1 MNGEYFCQMRKQK
14 NKLIREV
21 EVSGYAAEGRSLAK
35 IDGKVYF
42 IEGAVPGDLVD
53 VLLTKNKKDWAEGK
67 AVLFHRLA
75 ENRVEPFCGHFGV
88 CGGCKWQM
96 LPYEKQLEYKQQ
108 EVVQNLRR
116 IGKIALPE
124 IMPILGSEQTKY
136 YRNKLEFTFSNR
148 KYLTREEMLVSE
160 TVMPESTEVKDTPA
174 LGFHVPKIFD
184 KIVDIQ
190 TCYLQA
196 DPVNQVRNWLRDFV
210 LSRNY
215 PFYNI
220 RAHEGWLR
228 NLTFR
233 LCTTGELMVNLVLGY
248 ESPTDRILL
257 LDELMKTFPQITSLY
272 YTINP
277 KFNDSIHDLE
287 PILYSGKA
295 YVTEKLGHLF
305 FRIGPKSFFQTNT
318 RQAEKL
324 YEVTKTFSLLTGRE
338 TVYDLYC
345 GTGSIGLFVSELAS
359 KVIGVE
365 VIDAAVIDARENAKA
380 NGIQH
385 AHFFC
390 GDVIH
395 ICSDSFFVENGRPDV
410 IIADPPRVGM
420 HEKLVQKIIEIS
432 ASRVVYVSCNP
443 ATQARDLQL
452 LDAAYQVTA
461 IQPVDMFP
469 HTHHIE
475 NVVQL
480 TKRNL

>member
-1 MNGEYFCQMRKQK
+1 MRKPK
-14 NKLIREV
+14 NKFLNEV
-21 EVSGYAAEGRSLAK
+21 EVSGYAAEGKSLAK

-42 IEGAVPGDLVD
+42 IEGAVPGDVVD
-53 VLLTKNKKDWAEGK
+53 LMLTKNKKDWAEGK
-67 AVLFHRLA
+67 AVKFHKLS
-75 ENRVEPFCGHFGV
+75 ENRVEPFCKHFGI

-116 IGKIALPE
+116 IGKVDFPE
-124 IMPILGSEQTKY
+124 IMPILGSDLTRY

-148 KYLTREEMLVSE
+148 KYLTREEMNIFIE
-160 TVMPESTEVKDTPA
+160 AEAGTAEKKDTPA
-174 LGFHVPKIFD
+174 LGFHVPRIFD

-190 TCYLQA
+190 ECYLQA
-196 DPVNQVRNWLRDFV
+196 EPVNQIRNWVRDFV
-210 LSRNY
+210 LARQYS
-215 PFYNI
+215 FYNI

-233 LCTTGELMVNLVLGY
+233 LCTTGELMVNLVIGN
-248 ESPTDRILL
+248 EMKTDRILL
-257 LDELMKTFPQITSLY
+257 LDEMIKAFPQITSLY

-287 PILYSGKA
+287 PILYAGNA
-295 YVTEKLGHLF
+295 YVTEKLGHLY

-318 RQAEKL
+318 KQAEKL
-324 YEVTKTFSLLTGRE
+324 YDVTKSFAGLTGRE

-345 GTGSIGLFVSELAS
+345 GTGSIGLYVSDQSA

-380 NGIQH
+380 NGINH
-385 AHFFC
+385 AQFFS
-390 GDVIH
+390 GDVIN
-395 ICSDSFFVENGRPDV
+395 ICTDTFFEQNGRPDV
-410 IIADPPRVGM
+410 IITDPPRAGM
-420 HEKLVQKIIEIS
+420 HEKLVHKILEIG
-432 ASRVVYVSCNP
+432 APRVVYVSCNP

-452 LDAAYQVTA
+452 LDSNYQVTA
-461 IQPVDMFP
+461 FQPVDMFP

-480 TKRNL
+480 TYRNL

>member
-1 MNGEYFCQMRKQK
+1 MRKPK
-14 NKLIREV
+14 NKLLQEV
-21 EVSGYAAEGRSLAK
+21 EVSGYAAEGKSLAK

-42 IEGAVPGDLVD
+42 IEGAVPGDVVD
-53 VLLTKNKKDWAEGK
+53 LMLSKNKKDWAEGK
-67 AVLFHRLA
+67 AVHFHRFS
-75 ENRVEPFCGHFGV
+75 ENRVEPFCKHFGI

-108 EVVQNLRR
+108 EVSQNLRR
-116 IGKIALPE
+116 IGKIELPE
-124 IMPILGSEQTKY
+124 MMPILGSDLTRH

-148 KYLTREEMLVSE
+148 KYLTREEMNIVIDE
-160 TVMPESTEVKDTPA
+160 AAEIAEKKDTPA
-174 LGFHVPKIFD
+174 LGFHVPRIFD

-190 TCYLQA
+190 ECYLQA
-196 DPVNQVRNWLRDFV
+196 EPVNQIRNWVRDFV
-210 LSRNY
+210 LARQYS
-215 PFYNI
+215 FYNI

-233 LCTTGELMVNLVLGY
+233 LCTTGELMVNLVIGH
-248 ESPTDRILL
+248 EMKTDRILL
-257 LDELMKTFPQITSLY
+257 LDEMMKTFPQITSLY

-287 PILYSGKA
+287 PVLYSGNA
-295 YVTEKLGHLF
+295 YVTEKLGHLY

-318 RQAEKL
+318 KQAEKL
-324 YEVTKTFSLLTGRE
+324 YDVTKSFTGLTGNE

-345 GTGSIGLFVSELAS
+345 GTGSIGLYVSDQSA

-380 NGIQH
+380 NGINH
-385 AHFFC
+385 AQFFS
-390 GDVIH
+390 GDVIN
-395 ICSDSFFVENGRPDV
+395 ICTDSFFEQNGRPDV
-410 IIADPPRVGM
+410 IITDPPRAGM
-420 HEKLVQKIIEIS
+420 HEKLVQKILEIG
-432 ASRVVYVSCNP
+432 APRVVYVSCNP

-452 LDAAYQVTA
+452 LDSSYRVTA

-480 TKRNL
+480 TYRNL